1 MNYTVVPV
9 ILLLILFI
17 LLLFLII
24 RFNKGKRKAQIQWQQ
39 SSVKKISGFGA
50 TKSLEILPI
59 IDWHTNRSDLK
70 VETGVSYLIKTDNN
84 SILFDTGLNFEQS
97 DPSPLVH
104 NMGKMGISLADIDS
118 IVISHNH
125 LDHVGGLKWQKQK
138 TFSLT
143 SHQINLGNKAVYT
156 PTPMIYPGLSPIYA
170 QNPTVIAHGV
180 ATTGIIPNQDFISG
194 RIQEQSIAVNVEGK
208 GIVLIIGCGHQTLPK
223 ILARAQALFEEP
235 IYGIIGGLHYP
246 VSDSP
251 AKIFGIK
258 IQKYVGTC
266 KFPWKPITMDEV
278 NKNVDI
284 LKKVNPKIVGLS
296 PHDSCDASIA
306 TFRKAFQNE
315 YKDIIVGE
323 KIEIH

>member
-1 MNYTVVPV
+1 MNYAVVPV
-9 ILLLILFI
+9 ILLLFLFI

-24 RFNKGKRKAQIQWQQ
+24 RFNKGKRKAQTQWQQ

-50 TKSLEILPI
+50 TKSLEILPL

-118 IVISHNH
+118 IIISHNH

-138 TFSLT
+138 TFSL
-143 SHQINLGNKAVYT
+143 SAHQIDLGKKAVYT
-156 PTPMIYPGLSPIYA
+156 PIPMIYPGLSPIYSK
-170 QNPTVIAHGV
+170 NPTVIANGV

-194 RIQEQSIAVNVEGK
+194 WVQEQSIAINVEGK

-223 ILARAQALFEEP
+223 ILARAQALFKEP
-235 IYGIIGGLHYP
+235 IYGVIGGLHYP

-266 KFPWKPITMDEV
+266 KYPWKPITIDEV
-278 NKNVDI
+278 NKNVG
-284 LKKVNPKIVGLS
+284 NNS
-296 PHDSCDASIA
+296 PLRS
-306 TFRKAFQNE
+306 
-315 YKDIIVGE
+315 
-323 KIEIH
+323 

>member
-1 MNYTVVPV
+1 
-9 ILLLILFI
+9 
-17 LLLFLII
+17 
-24 RFNKGKRKAQIQWQQ
+24 
-39 SSVKKISGFGA
+39 
-50 TKSLEILPI
+50 
-59 IDWHTNRSDLK
+59 
-70 VETGVSYLIKTDNN
+70 
-84 SILFDTGLNFEQS
+84 
-97 DPSPLVH
+97 
-104 NMGKMGISLADIDS
+104 
-118 IVISHNH
+118 
-125 LDHVGGLKWQKQK
+125 VGGLKWQKQK
-138 TFSLT
+138 SFSLST
-143 SHQINLGNKAVYT
+143 RQTDLEKKAVYT
-156 PTPMIYPGLSPIYA
+156 PIPMIYPGLSPIYSK
-170 QNPTVIAHGV
+170 NPTVIANGV

-194 RIQEQSIAVNVEGK
+194 WIQEQSIAINVEGK

-266 KFPWKPITMDEV
+266 KFPWRPITIDEV
-278 NKNVDI
+278 NKNVDL
-284 LKKVNPKIVGLS
+284 LKKINPKVVGLS